1 MHYLGSVRFIFERT
15 VQSKYSD
22 VTSTMTCSSRSQ
34 CFSMEE
40 KDAIDREYGTVPNHP
55 PMQYDP
61 ILWGWELTGLSVGMY
76 L

>member
-1 MHYLGSVRFIFERT
+1 
-15 VQSKYSD
+15 
-22 VTSTMTCSSRSQ
+22 
-34 CFSMEE
+34 MEE